1 MRNTIIKVVDND
13 ETMTTIIKII
23 LAIMVMMTSTDY
35 KGNYDENNENI
46 MITMT
51 RM

>member
-1 MRNTIIKVVDND
+1 MRNTIIKVADND

-23 LAIMVMMTSTDY
+23 LAIMILMTSTSY
-35 KGNYDENNENI
+35 KGNYDKDNKNI

-51 RM
+51 KM